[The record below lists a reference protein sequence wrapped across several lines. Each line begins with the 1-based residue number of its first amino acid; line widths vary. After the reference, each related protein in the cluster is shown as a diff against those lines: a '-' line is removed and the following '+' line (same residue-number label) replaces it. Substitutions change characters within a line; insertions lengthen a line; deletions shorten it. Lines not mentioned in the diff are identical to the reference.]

1 MPFDHKKL
9 RSEPSSAA
17 MYKEAMIKAEMKAAK
32 GRLSEKRK
40 SGTRKLIG
48 VLPSMKKGKL
58 RAVAEATVTARL
70 AGGVALATV
79 SPNTSSSA
87 SPSSYSSS
95 CSSSSSASASSSS
108 SASSSPSA
116 SSASSNVANLAST
129 FLSGLIADDARY
141 RGKKK

>member
-1 MPFDHKKL
+1 MPFDHKKF

-17 MYKEAMIKAEMKAAK
+17 MEKEAMIEAEMKAVK
-32 GRLSEKRK
+32 GRLSAKRL

-70 AGGVALATV
+70 AGGVALAAV

-87 SPSSYSSS
+87 SPSSSSS
-95 CSSSSSASASSSS
+95 SSTSSSSASASSSS
-108 SASSSPSA
+108 SY
-116 SSASSNVANLAST
+116 
-129 FLSGLIADDARY
+129 FGFM
-141 RGKKK
+141 